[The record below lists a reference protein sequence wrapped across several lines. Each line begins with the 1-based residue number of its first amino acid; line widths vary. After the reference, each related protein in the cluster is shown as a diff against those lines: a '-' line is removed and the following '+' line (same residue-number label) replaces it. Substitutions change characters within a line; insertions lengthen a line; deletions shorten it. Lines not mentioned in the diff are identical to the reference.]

1 MCKTVIQNVIILWN
15 YIELTKLI
23 MRSDLKQQQGILA
36 NIANASIIAWKHVNL
51 LGTYDFSNL
60 KHMYNENEEV
70 EQLINFKAA

>member
-1 MCKTVIQNVIILWN
+1 
-15 YIELTKLI
+15 